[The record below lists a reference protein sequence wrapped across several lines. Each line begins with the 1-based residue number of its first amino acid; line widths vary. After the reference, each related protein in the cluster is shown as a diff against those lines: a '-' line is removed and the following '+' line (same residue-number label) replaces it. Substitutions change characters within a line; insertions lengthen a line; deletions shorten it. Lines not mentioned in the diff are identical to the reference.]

1 MMPVTVCPA
10 SVFQAAFRTGMG
22 RIMRAIG
29 LFYVLAGILVYLL
42 PHYRRLVPVELDLS
56 EGQLGTI
63 ALGFGIAGVLS
74 LLSSRT

>member
-1 MMPVTVCPA
+1 
-10 SVFQAAFRTGMG
+10 
-22 RIMRAIG
+22 MRAIG
-29 LFYVLAGILVYLL
+29 LFCVLAGILVYLL